1 MSEQA
6 DGAVTGEKKSG
17 GLRTFVWRHW
27 NGELHLPVSY
37 WLVGLVLQFVLL
49 FAVLFFFLALI
60 GLTGIRLPLVF
71 LMVAV
76 IVAVA
81 VWSNVGVWRSA
92 TVYMRTSPRIWGILA
107 KAGVVCNAVQVVL
120 ELGSLLV
127 RQ

>member
-1 MSEQA
+1 MSEQP
-6 DGAVTGEKKSG
+6 DGATSG
-17 GLRTFVWRHW
+17 MKPSGWLRTFFWRHW

-71 LMVAV
+71 LMVLV
-76 IVAVA
+76 IGAVA
-81 VWSNVGVWRSA
+81 VWCNVGVWRSA
-92 TVYMRTSPRIWGILA
+92 TVYMRTSPRVWGMLA
-107 KAGVVCNAVQVVL
+107 KVGVVCNAVQILL

-127 RQ
+127 RR